1 MRLERLTWPQAKRYF
16 DENDMVLIAIGSI
29 ESHGTHM
36 PLGTDTLIP
45 NRLLELIEEKSDVLI
60 APTIPYG
67 ATQYLSPFAGTINL
81 GPDGL
86 YTVVSKVAQG
96 LWEHGA
102 RKIIFLNGHGG
113 NVASLEKVALELDE
127 KGGLGVILNWWL
139 MAWDLNPAWKG
150 GHGGAEETAGV
161 LAVDPSLVDW
171 SALQEMNIRH
181 DLTENITRTSFKNV
195 VYKGVPIVVCRK
207 VDRFTDNGWVGE
219 DHPSKATEAW
229 GKEMLQTTADY
240 IVDLLEE
247 LKKVPLDAAQE
258 R

>member
-1 MRLERLTWPQAKRYF
+1 MRLANLTWPQAKKYF

-29 ESHGTHM
+29 ECHGTHM

-45 NRLLELIEEKSDVLI
+45 NRILELIEEKSDVLI

-67 ATQYLSPFAGTINL
+67 ATQYLSPFPGTINL

-86 YTVVSKVAQG
+86 YTVVSKVVEG
-96 LWEHGA
+96 LWSHGA
-102 RKIIFLNGHGG
+102 RKIVFLNGHGG
-113 NVASLEKVALELDE
+113 NVSTLEKISLELDE

-150 GHGGAEETAGV
+150 GHGGGEETAGV

-171 SALQEMNIRH
+171 DALDEMNLH
-181 DLTENITRTSFKNV
+181 NDVTENMERTGFKNV
-195 VYKGVPIVVCRK
+195 VYKGVPVVICRK
-207 VDRFTDNGWVGE
+207 VTRFTNNGWIGE
-219 DHPSKATEAW
+219 DHPSKASEAW

-240 IVDLLEE
+240 IADFMEE
-247 LKKVPLDAAQE
+247 LKKAPIEAL

>member
-1 MRLERLTWPQAKRYF
+1 MRLSHLTWPQAEKYF
-16 DENDMVLIAIGSI
+16 NENDMVIIAIGSI
-29 ESHGTHM
+29 ECHGTHM

-45 NRLLELIEEKSDVLI
+45 DRILELIEEKSNVLI

-86 YTVVSKVAQG
+86 YTVVSKVVEG
-96 LWEHGA
+96 LWSHGA

-113 NVASLEKVALELDE
+113 NVSTLEKVSLELDE

-171 SALQEMNIRH
+171 AALDEMNLH
-181 DLTENITRTSFKNV
+181 NDVMDSMERTGFKNV
-195 VYKGVPIVVCRK
+195 VYKGVPVVICRK
-207 VDRFTDNGWVGE
+207 VTRFTNNGWIGE
-219 DHPSKATEAW
+219 DHPRNATEEW

-240 IVDLLEE
+240 IVDFMEE
-247 LKKVPLDAAQE
+247 LKKAPLGE
-258 R
+258 

>member
-1 MRLERLTWPQAKRYF
+1 MRLSHLTWPQAEKYF
-16 DENDMVLIAIGSI
+16 NENDMVIIAIGSI
-29 ESHGTHM
+29 ECHGTHM

-45 NRLLELIEEKSDVLI
+45 DRILELIEEKSDVLI

-86 YTVVSKVAQG
+86 YTVVSKVVEG
-96 LWEHGA
+96 LWSHGA
-102 RKIIFLNGHGG
+102 RKILFLNGHGG
-113 NVASLEKVALELDE
+113 NVSTLEKVSLELDE

-161 LAVDPSLVDW
+161 MAVDPSLVDW
-171 SALQEMNIRH
+171 DALDEMNLH
-181 DLTENITRTSFKNV
+181 NDVMDSMERTGFKNV
-195 VYKGVPIVVCRK
+195 VYKGVPVVICRK
-207 VDRFTDNGWVGE
+207 VTRFTNNGWIGE
-219 DHPSKATEAW
+219 DHPRNATEEW

-240 IVDLLEE
+240 IVDFMEE
-247 LKKVPLDAAQE
+247 LKKAPLGE
-258 R
+258 

>member
-1 MRLERLTWPQAKRYF
+1 MRLSHLTWPQAEKYF
-16 DENDMVLIAIGSI
+16 SENDMVIIAIGSI

-45 NRLLELIEEKSDVLI
+45 ERILELIEEKSNVLI

-86 YTVVSKVAQG
+86 YNVVSKVVEG
-96 LWEHGA
+96 LWSHGA
-102 RKIIFLNGHGG
+102 RKIVFLNGHGG
-113 NVASLEKVALELDE
+113 NVSALEKVSLELDE

-161 LAVDPSLVDW
+161 MAVDPFLVDW
-171 SALQEMNIRH
+171 DALQEMNLHNDI
-181 DLTENITRTSFKNV
+181 EGMERTGFKNV
-195 VYKGVPIVVCRK
+195 VYKGVPVVICRK
-207 VDRFTDNGWVGE
+207 VTRFTNNGWIGE
-219 DHPSKATEAW
+219 DHPKNATEEW
-229 GKEMLQTTADY
+229 GREMLQTCADY
-240 IVDLLEE
+240 IADFMEE
-247 LKKVPLDAAQE
+247 LKKTPLGE
-258 R
+258 

>member
-1 MRLERLTWPQAKRYF
+1 MRLERLTWPQAEQYF
-16 DENDMVLIAIGSI
+16 NENDMVIIGIGSI

-45 NRLLELIEEKSDVLI
+45 NRILELIEEKSDVLI
-60 APTIPYG
+60 APTVPYG

-81 GPDGL
+81 GTDGL
-86 YTVVSKVAQG
+86 YTVVSKIVDG
-96 LWEHGA
+96 LWSHGA
-102 RKIIFLNGHGG
+102 RKIVFLNGHGG
-113 NVASLEKVALELDE
+113 NVSALERVSLEIDA

-171 SALQEMNIRH
+171 DALQEMNIRN
-181 DLTENITRTSFKNV
+181 DVTENIKRSSFKNV
-195 VYKGVPIVVCRK
+195 EYKGVPFVICRK
-207 VDRFTDNGWVGE
+207 VTRFTNNGWVGA
-219 DHPSKATEAW
+219 DHPKNATEEW
-229 GKEMLQTTADY
+229 GREMLQTTADY

-247 LKKVPLDAAQE
+247 LKKAEIDAA